1 MSNLDKFIEDF
12 IKMFWISETSK
23 VSLVKRYSSRKMVS
37 VKINGALFALDSKVY
52 DLLDKK
58 YKNDH

>member
-12 IKMFWISETSK
+12 IKIFLISETNK
-23 VSLVKRYSSRKMVS
+23 VSLVNRYSSRKMVS